1 MNDINNILEIISLL
15 PYLAISVSMN
25 ILVGTYHNVHNLRLD
40 FNLRK
45 FFNGI
50 IKAGIVTFIFIGTA
64 LIADK
69 IGLTL
74 TSEDPKLT
82 IKGAIALY
90 TYKALKSFTTDI
102 LKLNNS
108 NE

>member
-1 MNDINNILEIISLL
+1 MNEILEIISLL

-25 ILVGTYHNVHNLRLD
+25 ILVGTYNNVHNLRLE

-45 FFNGI
+45 FLNGI
-50 IKAGIVTFIFIGTA
+50 IKAGIVTFVFIGTA
-64 LIADK
+64 LIVDK

-74 TSEDPKLT
+74 TNEDPKLT

-90 TYKALKSFTTDI
+90 TYKSLKTFTVDI
-102 LKLNNS
+102 LKGDEHM